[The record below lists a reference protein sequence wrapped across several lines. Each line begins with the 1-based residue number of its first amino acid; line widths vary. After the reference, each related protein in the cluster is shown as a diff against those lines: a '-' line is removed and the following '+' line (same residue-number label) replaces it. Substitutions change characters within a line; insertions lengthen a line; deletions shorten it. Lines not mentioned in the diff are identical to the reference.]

1 MITTCAS
8 GQQGHPPYGPCIAR
22 MSLCGGHAPHAGQEG
37 NGRAEI
43 PQRRVP
49 LWPGTP
55 RRGQIATRRSRC
67 SVPMLLMARC
77 AEKQPATPSLRAHP
91 PPPPQRST
99 TRPASSSSATHSS
112 TPALTTARHG
122 LPTTTTPKSP
132 NPPPPPKQPA
142 PPHVPPPLAAPTA
155 TNQRGGNATGPEPS
169 PSRTALASWTG
180 RKEGGEKKAQS
191 FLYLHL
197 TWLFLHRQTSE

>member
-37 NGRAEI
+37 NGHAVI

-49 LWPGTP
+49 LWPGTA

-67 SVPMLLMARC
+67 SVPMLLMASC

-91 PPPPQRST
+91 PPPPPRST
-99 TRPASSSSATHSS
+99 TRHSRPSPPPNDKQRNHQRRRLPTRAPNHNHHRQINRPATRPSATASAEA
-112 TPALTTARHG
+112 TR
-122 LPTTTTPKSP
+122 PTNSEHRPK
-132 NPPPPPKQPA
+132 A
-142 PPHVPPPLAAPTA
+142 M
-155 TNQRGGNATGPEPS
+155 
-169 PSRTALASWTG
+169 
-180 RKEGGEKKAQS
+180 
-191 FLYLHL
+191 
-197 TWLFLHRQTSE
+197 TSVTKRRLL

>member
-99 TRPASSSSATHSS
+99 TH
-112 TPALTTARHG
+112 AR
-122 LPTTTTPKSP
+122 
-132 NPPPPPKQPA
+132 PPPPLPHTAQPPPSPPPGTDPQPQPHRNHRIHRRHRNN
-142 PPHVPPPLAAPTA
+142 PPHHTSL
-155 TNQRGGNATGPEPS
+155 RPS
-169 PSRTALASWTG
+169 PLRPPRISAEATRRDPNPARVAQRWLLGRGG
-180 RKEGGEKKAQS
+180 RKEEKKS
-191 FLYLHL
+191 PVLSLPSSYMVI
-197 TWLFLHRQTSE
+197 SS

>member
-91 PPPPQRST
+91 PPPPPQRST
-99 TRPASSSSATHSS
+99 TH
-112 TPALTTARHG
+112 AR
-122 LPTTTTPKSP
+122 
-132 NPPPPPKQPA
+132 PPPPLPHTAQPPPSPPPGTDPQPQPHRNHRIHRRHRNN
-142 PPHVPPPLAAPTA
+142 PPHHTA
-155 TNQRGGNATGPEPS
+155 LRPS
-169 PSRTALASWTG
+169 PLRPPRISAEATRRDPNPARVAQRWLLGRGG
-180 RKEGGEKKAQS
+180 RKEEKKS
-191 FLYLHL
+191 PVLSLPSSYMVV
-197 TWLFLHRQTSE
+197 SS